1 MPPWEILTSGKVKIE
16 IDPSMADREELWLD
30 LGCGTATGATLY
42 ALLFYP
48 KARVICY
55 DRDKTSEY
63 VKGFLP
69 PSVRHWVKVITGDD
83 GDVGKLTIEK
93 LETEVRR
100 FKGLPL
106 SRVTHGHWSPSCEG
120 ISDVSRGHH
129 RDAHGRPRTAQA
141 AEEDVIFEHGCQ
153 LMRALARIAQSCQ
166 ITIENPV
173 SQHFPHQPGVRMLLR
188 DPQ

>member
-55 DRDKTSEY
+55 DRDNTSEY

-69 PSVRHWVKVITGDD
+69 PSVRHRVKVITGDD

-93 LETEVRR
+93 LETEAEADATE
-100 FKGLPL
+100 KGFCDKEL
-106 SRVTHGHWSPSCEG
+106 
-120 ISDVSRGHH
+120 
-129 RDAHGRPRTAQA
+129 
-141 AEEDVIFEHGCQ
+141 AETNAKKDEKTTKI
-153 LMRALARIAQSCQ
+153 
-166 ITIENPV
+166 
-173 SQHFPHQPGVRMLLR
+173 
-188 DPQ
+188 